1 MVKNLVQQGADVNLR
16 DKDGITPLM
25 LACYHNHQL
34 TKLLLEHCAFV
45 NIASKHEFTAVG
57 LAENNEHS
65 SIVDLNGK
73 VAQNV
78 SFYKDL
84 SNKYNDYS
92 VEPLY
97 ILFLS
102 DRHDHA

>member
-1 MVKNLVQQGADVNLR
+1 MVKNLVQQGADVNVR

-65 SIVDLNGK
+65 SIVDLM
-73 VAQNV
+73 VAK
-78 SFYKDL
+78 Y
-84 SNKYNDYS
+84 SNLQVQRKS
-92 VEPLY
+92 SSKCF
-97 ILFLS
+97 IL
-102 DRHDHA
+102 

>member
-25 LACYHNHQL
+25 LECYHTHQL

-65 SIVDLNGK
+65 SIVDLMVANGAK
-73 VAQNV
+73 
-78 SFYKDL
+78 Y
-84 SNKYNDYS
+84 SNLEVQRKS
-92 VEPLY
+92 SSKCF
-97 ILFLS
+97 IL
-102 DRHDHA
+102 

>member
-65 SIVDLNGK
+65 SIVDLMVANGAK
-73 VAQNV
+73 
-78 SFYKDL
+78 Y
-84 SNKYNDYS
+84 SNLQVQRKS
-92 VEPLY
+92 SSKCF
-97 ILFLS
+97 IL
-102 DRHDHA
+102 

>member
-34 TKLLLEHCAFV
+34 TKLLMEHCAFV
-45 NIASKHEFTAVG
+45 NIASKHGFTAVG

-65 SIVDLNGK
+65 SIVDLMVANGAK
-73 VAQNV
+73 
-78 SFYKDL
+78 Y
-84 SNKYNDYS
+84 SNLQVQRKS
-92 VEPLY
+92 SSKCF
-97 ILFLS
+97 IL
-102 DRHDHA
+102 